1 MFPGLRRLWN
11 SITESFS
18 AFINHPCTG
27 AWACLLVP
35 VTFGY
40 ISVSLGM
47 DANYDIFNYHLYNP
61 FAFLNGKLAI
71 DLAPAGMQSYFNPM
85 LDLPYYWATQHLPP
99 RLVGFTLGFMH
110 GLNFVLLLGI
120 ARQAFPDRTDT
131 DRYRVPLLLAAAG
144 CISSNFLCELGNA
157 MGDNMTAL
165 FELGGLLILLSGWY
179 SLQAWSSRSVL
190 VVMAAG
196 ALAGLGVGL
205 KLTNAVYALALC
217 FGFLVLHMHWT
228 VRLRL
233 ALLFGVGALLGF
245 AVTGGYWIAEM
256 WHLYGN
262 PLYPQFAALF
272 PNPLTR
278 SIGIAD
284 TRWMPRGLLETLA
297 WPFLFTLNP
306 LRVNQLRVFQFI
318 WPLLYV
324 LFLAWGVKSLW
335 QHLHRRTGP
344 ALDTRQSYILAF
356 VGIGFVLWMKLFSIY
371 RYLVPIELL
380 APIAAFVLFLHVLGP
395 DWGRRIGAWA
405 LLVSALVVMRYGLD
419 SWGHK
424 PWADTMFRAEVPA
437 LKTPASTTVL
447 VTGGKHKLPNAWL
460 ATFFPPD
467 VSFIGLSVS
476 FPESRAY
483 AAEVHRM
490 IQQRG
495 GPVYTIVSSQ
505 PDPEHSDDV
514 ADKNEALEQKAARIL
529 AHYGFGM
536 DMASCVQYS
545 AYAGQWPYP
554 YRFCRIVEWQHGRA
568 DLPPEPEDHAD
579 DD

>member
-1 MFPGLRRLWN
+1 MVSGLSRLWN
-11 SITESFS
+11 GITGSFS
-18 AFINHPCTG
+18 AFLNHPRIG

-35 VTFGY
+35 VAFGL
-40 ISVSLGM
+40 ISMSLGM
-47 DANYDIFNYHLYNP
+47 DANFDIFNYHLYNP

-85 LDLPYYWATQHLPP
+85 LDLPYYWATRHWPP
-99 RLVGFTLGFMH
+99 RLVGFTLGFLH
-110 GLNFVLLLGI
+110 GLNFVLLIGI
-120 ARQAFPDRTDT
+120 VRKAFPSLPERDRH
-131 DRYRVPLLLAAAG
+131 RLPLLLAVAG
-144 CISSNFLCELGNA
+144 CLTSNFLCELGNA

-165 FELGGLLILLSGWY
+165 FELGGLLILLAGWD
-179 SLQAWSSRSVL
+179 SLQTWTRRAVL
-190 VVMAAG
+190 TVVAG
-196 ALAGLGVGL
+196 GLLAGLGVGL

-217 FGFLVLHMHWT
+217 FGFLVLQMHWT

-233 ALLFGVGALLGF
+233 AFLFGVGALLGF
-245 AVTGGYWIAEM
+245 ALTGGYWVAEM

-262 PLYPQFAALF
+262 PLYPQFGAIF

-278 SIGIAD
+278 SIDVAD
-284 TRWMPRGLLETLA
+284 TRWLPKGLLETLT

-306 LRVNQLRVFQFI
+306 LRVNQLHVFQLI

-324 LFLAWGVKSLW
+324 LFLAWAVKSLW
-335 QHLHRRTGP
+335 QRLHRRAGP
-344 ALDTRQSYILAF
+344 ALDARQSYILAF

-405 LLVSALVVMRYGLD
+405 LVVSALVVLRYGLD

-460 ATFFPPD
+460 ATFFPPE
-467 VSFIGLSVS
+467 VSFIGLGVS

-483 AAEVHRM
+483 AAEVRRM
-490 IQQRG
+490 IRQRG
-495 GPVYTIVSSQ
+495 GPVYTILSSQ
-505 PDPEHSDDV
+505 PDPEHSGDV
-514 ADKNEALEQKAARIL
+514 AGKNAALEQKAARIL

-536 DMASCVQYS
+536 DMSSCVQYP
-545 AYAGQWPYP
+545 AYAGQWSYP
-554 YRFCRIVEWQHGRA
+554 YRFCRIVERQRGRA
-568 DLPPEPEDHAD
+568 EIPAEPEDHAD